1 MAYGA
6 LPGTAVDTYEC
17 YGFAGTDSLS
27 AVKPIKSQEH
37 EEVPMAIVGGIDVH
51 RRQLTFDYCDRAT
64 GELCRGRIAPADRQ
78 GFRSWLSLLP
88 PGGDFALEG
97 CTGWR
102 YIVEELAAAG
112 FVAHLAEPADTAALR
127 GNKQRAKTDRADAR
141 HLRELLMSGT
151 LPESWIPP
159 AHVLEARTTVRLYKD
174 LSDER
179 GAWTQ
184 RIHAA
189 LFHQG
194 VETFS
199 GTLASDVGRV
209 FLDKADLSPAAR
221 RAVETGFAHIET
233 LNKTLTPIK
242 RDLSKFSIAQPGCS
256 ALREY
261 FGIGGLLSVAIWAEM
276 GDTRRFS
283 SSSDAVRHTGLDI
296 TVYSSDTKR
305 AKGHLSRQG
314 PSVLRWALYEA
325 AKSAAKPAAPDH
337 EYYVSVRER
346 LGAQRATLS
355 VARKIARWVHHRLR
369 ELGDEAFAPV

>member
-1 MAYGA
+1 
-6 LPGTAVDTYEC
+6 
-17 YGFAGTDSLS
+17 
-27 AVKPIKSQEH
+27 
-37 EEVPMAIVGGIDVH
+37 MAIVGGIDVH

-78 GFRSWLSLLP
+78 GFRSWLSQLP

-159 AHVLEARTTVRLYKD
+159 THVLEARTTVRLYKD

-199 GTLASDVGRV
+199 GTLASDHGRV
-209 FLDKADLSPAAR
+209 LLDKADLSPAAR
-221 RAVETGFAHIET
+221 RAVETGLAHIET
-233 LNKTLTPIK
+233 LNETLTPIK
-242 RDLSKFSIAQPGCS
+242 RDLSKFSLAQPGCS

-305 AKGHLSRQG
+305 AKGHLARQG

-337 EYYVSVRER
+337 EYYLSVRER

>member
-1 MAYGA
+1 
-6 LPGTAVDTYEC
+6 
-17 YGFAGTDSLS
+17 
-27 AVKPIKSQEH
+27 
-37 EEVPMAIVGGIDVH
+37 
-51 RRQLTFDYCDRAT
+51 
-64 GELCRGRIAPADRQ
+64 
-78 GFRSWLSLLP
+78 
-88 PGGDFALEG
+88 
-97 CTGWR
+97 
-102 YIVEELAAAG
+102 
-112 FVAHLAEPADTAALR
+112 
-127 GNKQRAKTDRADAR
+127 
-141 HLRELLMSGT
+141 MSGT

-184 RIHAA
+184 RVHAA

-199 GTLASDVGRV
+199 GTLTSDVGRV

-221 RAVETGFAHIET
+221 RAVETGLAHIET
-233 LNKTLTPIK
+233 LNETLTPIK
-242 RDLSKFSIAQPGCS
+242 RDLSKFSLAQPGCS

-305 AKGHLSRQG
+305 AKGHLARQG

-337 EYYVSVRER
+337 EYYLSVRER

>member
-1 MAYGA
+1 
-6 LPGTAVDTYEC
+6 
-17 YGFAGTDSLS
+17 
-27 AVKPIKSQEH
+27 
-37 EEVPMAIVGGIDVH
+37 
-51 RRQLTFDYCDRAT
+51 
-64 GELCRGRIAPADRQ
+64 
-78 GFRSWLSLLP
+78 
-88 PGGDFALEG
+88 
-97 CTGWR
+97 
-102 YIVEELAAAG
+102 
-112 FVAHLAEPADTAALR
+112 
-127 GNKQRAKTDRADAR
+127 
-141 HLRELLMSGT
+141 MSGT

-184 RIHAA
+184 RVHAA

-199 GTLASDVGRV
+199 GTLTSDVGRV

-221 RAVETGFAHIET
+221 RAVETGLAHMET
-233 LNKTLTPIK
+233 LNETLTPIK
-242 RDLSKFSIAQPGCS
+242 RDLSKFSLAQPGCS

-305 AKGHLSRQG
+305 AKGHLARQG

-325 AKSAAKPAAPDH
+325 AKSAVKADPPDH
-337 EYYVSVRER
+337 QYYLGVRER
-346 LGAQRATLS
+346 LGAQWATLS

-369 ELGDEAFAPV
+369 ELGEEAFAPV